1 MPRYFF
7 DVEDGHRLFD
17 SSGFVC
23 DDDIAAIIRAT
34 VLAIGVSLDKP
45 EDDPERRIAI
55 ISDDGREIGTVP
67 VYSRR
72 HTKTRPRKV
81 QPLRRRVQLTVKPA
95 GCSWGFHRINQI
107 GHKLVDV
114 LARGALKRPDIEAK
128 GAGRNPSQHRLCST
142 HRT

>member
-7 DVEDGHRLFD
+7 DVVDGDRLFD

-23 DDDIAAIIRAT
+23 DDDIAAITRAAT
-34 VLAIGVSLDKP
+34 LAIGVSLDKP

-55 ISDDGREIGTVP
+55 ISDDGVRLAPCPCIQG
-67 VYSRR
+67 R
-72 HTKTRPRKV
+72 HTKTRPHKV

-128 GAGRNPSQHRLCST
+128 GAGRNPSQHRFCST